1 MLYDCGKIEEV
12 NYKIYLSWFDT
23 FSKEFPVHKVIYV
36 KTKPEICYE
45 RIHKRAREGEENI
58 LLIYLQSCNEYHEE
72 MLSKKF
78 CEYVSTRQLIL
89 NGDVD
94 IYENSDILQEW
105 LINVEKFI

>member
-1 MLYDCGKIEEV
+1 
-12 NYKIYLSWFDT
+12 
-23 FSKEFPVHKVIYV
+23 
-36 KTKPEICYE
+36 
-45 RIHKRAREGEENI
+45 
-58 LLIYLQSCNEYHEE
+58 